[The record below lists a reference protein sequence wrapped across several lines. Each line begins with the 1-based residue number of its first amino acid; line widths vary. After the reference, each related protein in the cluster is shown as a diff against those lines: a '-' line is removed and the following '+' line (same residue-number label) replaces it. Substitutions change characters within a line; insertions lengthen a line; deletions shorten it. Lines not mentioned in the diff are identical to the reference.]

1 MGFFGQPNIKKM
13 EAKRNVKG
21 LTKVLKDEDKGVRV
35 QAEWAL
41 GEIGEP
47 ERLSSKKVTAK
58 VTSKKTRKQPSVGL
72 KGRTIKFESLD
83 SFNKLIR
90 SKYNLSTHEFQGT
103 IKPETLIGLLEQ
115 IEESILIYWSI
126 IKETVK
132 EVGRGSVFS
141 SHAELEVFPKGS
153 PKDEECDNMP
163 FRGLAKF
170 QNKKHLDYYLESG
183 RYDKADMGIGDDLI
197 FNRFMFDA
205 KWDNSAN
212 QPYSRKPI
220 TVNDL
225 KKLVAERKAELG
237 LR

>member
-1 MGFFGQPNIKKM
+1 MEPLIK
-13 EAKRNVKG
+13 A
-21 LTKVLKDEDKGVRV
+21 LKDENKVVRQEV
-35 QAEWAL
+35 EWAL

-58 VTSKKTRKQPSVGL
+58 VTSKKTRKQQSVGL

-103 IKPETLIGLLEQ
+103 IESETLIGLLEQ

-141 SHAELEVFPKGS
+141 SQVELNVFPKDS
-153 PKDEECDNMP
+153 PKDEPCDNMR
-163 FRGLAKF
+163 FIGLAKF
-170 QNKKHLDYYLESG
+170 QNKEHLDYFLKSG
-183 RYDKADMGIGDDLI
+183 RYNKADIGIGDDLI
-197 FNRFMFDA
+197 FSRFMFDR